1 MSVLTRECEIENRK
15 MTEEGEN
22 QDSLPGKKILSVLC
36 ANVRVRLGFWR
47 LPLICRLRRDSHL
60 LKILIPDTQKSV
72 TTTFWSL
79 SRCQI
84 FRDPISTLMLGLLP
98 FSNFYVN
105 LFLTS
110 ALGFKADSFPT
121 EMWSFSFY
129 NLLHFLIFL
138 SSHAVPFSLL
148 FPSSVSHSPLL
159 WLCLLSYCFYT
170 SHYNYRIIG
179 VVVEILHGAREKHH
193 EKKY

>member
-1 MSVLTRECEIENRK
+1 M
-15 MTEEGEN
+15 
-22 QDSLPGKKILSVLC
+22 
-36 ANVRVRLGFWR
+36 RLGFWR
-47 LPLICRLRRDSHL
+47 LPLICRLRQDSHL
-60 LKILIPDTQKSV
+60 LKILIPDAQKSV

-84 FRDPISTLMLGLLP
+84 FRDPISTLMLVLLP

-121 EMWSFSFY
+121 EMCSFSFY

-138 SSHAVPFSLL
+138 SSHAVLFSLL

-159 WLCLLSYCFYT
+159 WLCLLSSCFYT
-170 SHYNYRIIG
+170 SHCNYRIIG

-193 EKKY
+193 EKHINTLKEAQCKYL

>member
-1 MSVLTRECEIENRK
+1 MYVC
-15 MTEEGEN
+15 
-22 QDSLPGKKILSVLC
+22 V
-36 ANVRVRLGFWR
+36 LGFDVYLWSAGWDEIHTCWR
-47 LPLICRLRRDSHL
+47 FSSQTLRNLSPPHFGL
-60 LKILIPDTQKSV
+60 
-72 TTTFWSL
+72 SL

-84 FRDPISTLMLGLLP
+84 FRDPISTIMLVWLP

-121 EMWSFSFY
+121 EMCSFSFY

-138 SSHAVPFSLL
+138 SSHAVLFSLL

-170 SHYNYRIIG
+170 SHYKYRIIG

-193 EKKY
+193 EKHINTLKEAQCKYL